1 MSAHPRLVAVPD
13 TDGELLALL
22 GVLEQVL
29 TSLGPFDDDPEDSR
43 PPASPLGDGLA
54 LDALRRVISGLATAE
69 RSPAPQP
76 VAPDGRFELVP
87 LRFLTLDAA
96 DLVVIAEAVAG
107 LGRATLPGVDE
118 FVAEVLAEYASDR
131 RQRPAELVAGAAR
144 AHGLLDLR
152 ANADTVLLAERLAR
166 GSGPIVL
173 TPPEL
178 AAYERTTE
186 RVLAMFHGGDPL
198 ARFLYGG

>member
-1 MSAHPRLVAVPD
+1 MSAHPGLVAVPD

-29 TSLGPFDDDPEDSR
+29 TSLGPFDDDPEDWR
-43 PPASPLGDGLA
+43 QLASPLGDCLA
-54 LDALRRVISGLATAE
+54 LDALRQVISELAAAE

-76 VAPDGRFELVP
+76 VAPDGHFELVP

-96 DLVVIAEAVAG
+96 DLVVIGEAVAA

-144 AHGLLDLR
+144 AHGLLDLC

-166 GSGPIVL
+166 GSDPVVL

-178 AAYERTTE
+178 AAYERLTE
-186 RVLAMFHGGDPL
+186 RVLAMFHAGDPL
-198 ARFLYGG
+198 ARFLYRG